1 MNDFQV
7 GDFVVCIR
15 TKKKHLVVSDRINAH
30 GLVISS
36 KGEVL
41 DSGTAYTLDNGTS
54 YWEYELTTV
63 EDFEKG
69 GYKPGQYWRNG
80 TAPEHE
86 VKWASM
92 SRDETFGDLLA
103 TTRDSIS
110 LTVGQKLALEN
121 CVDLLRR
128 TEKAVPVAADPVG
141 A

>member
-1 MNDFQV
+1 MSKFKP
-7 GDFVVCIR
+7 GDFAICIR
-15 TKKKHLVVSDRINAH
+15 TKNHHLVVSDRINAH
-30 GLVISS
+30 GLKLADGSC
-36 KGEVL
+36 
-41 DSGTAYTLDNGTS
+41 TLDNGTA
-54 YWEYELTTV
+54 YWDCELTTV

-92 SRDETFGDLLA
+92 SRDEMFGDLLA
-103 TTRDSIS
+103 TTRNSIS

-128 TEKAVPVAADPVG
+128 TEKAVPVVADPVG